1 MLCDAICLLYSIN
14 ANGMQAENKCLNMST
29 YYECWCCHS
38 LTYVHMNRRRCI
50 QNRQHE
56 RFESTLLSMWCVCVS
71 VFHNFYPF
79 LEILSEAVAFECA
92 LISSSETNNFPWK
105 SGGTSFSKDIFHTQF
120 HMNKWYQ
127 NPIGLIGCRIG
138 TLGCKVHCFGIEFP
152 SHCIHWLLVIS
163 SMQMNWAIE
172 WVWLGFLTLRQLK
185 MRMRWLPLFLFEVT
199 L

>member
-1 MLCDAICLLYSIN
+1 MHSKPTTWTIRVDSI
-14 ANGMQAENKCLNMST
+14 K
-29 YYECWCCHS
+29 
-38 LTYVHMNRRRCI
+38 YVM
-50 QNRQHE
+50 
-56 RFESTLLSMWCVCVS
+56 CVCVS

-105 SGGTSFSKDIFHTQF
+105 SGGTLFSKDIFHTQF

-152 SHCIHWLLVIS
+152 SHCIAFIGFWWFPQCKWTERLNECDLVFWHYD
-163 SMQMNWAIE
+163 NWKCACD
-172 WVWLGFLTLRQLK
+172 GFLFSSLK
-185 MRMRWLPLFLFEVT
+185 WHYNQIN
-199 L
+199 